1 MSQNLAAP
9 APGPLTPAAS
19 SSRFADPS
27 DLVMAANDGD
37 RLAWDALVARYT
49 PLVVQ
54 ITHRYRLSSSDSDDV
69 CQVVWLRVL
78 QYLNRIREPRAL
90 PGWIATTAKN
100 ESLRVVTT
108 DQRTQPLDSITGS
121 RLDCADGGAE
131 LDEALLAGERRD
143 ALRRGLAELE
153 PRHRELLLMVCAEP
167 PVSYAEISTR
177 LGIPIGSIGP
187 TRARCL
193 AKLRATASVAALVC
207 SNEIRRSSRVS

>member
-1 MSQNLAAP
+1 
-9 APGPLTPAAS
+9 
-19 SSRFADPS
+19 
-27 DLVMAANDGD
+27 MAANEGD

-54 ITHRYRLSSSDSDDV
+54 ITRRYRLSSSDSDDV

-78 QYLNRIREPRAL
+78 QCLNRIREPRAL

-108 DQRTQPLDSITGS
+108 DQRTQPLDPITGS
-121 RLDCADGGAE
+121 RLDCADGAAG

-177 LGIPIGSIGP
+177 LGIPVGSIGP

-193 AKLRATASVAALVC
+193 ERLRGLAEGEGVTATDQRELP
-207 SNEIRRSSRVS
+207 